1 LSRSTLLNLYARKV
15 VRWPKASN
23 MHSALVCAA
32 LQLAIAQRHV
42 APGLIVHS
50 DRGSS

>member
-1 LSRSTLLNLYARKV
+1 VLNLYARKV

-32 LQLAIAQRHV
+32 QQLGIAQRPV
-42 APGLIVHS
+42 AQGLIVHS